1 MQTVVGLTHNSAEA
15 EHAVR
20 LLQENGFAPASI
32 DAAHNLR
39 SVWRALVCKP
49 AYVLVS
55 HLAVGAVMG
64 IALFAYLGVLIAA
77 GGNALGYA
85 AYLTA
90 GALAALAAAGG
101 VAGGAIGLYVGLGDY
116 AGQARFCWRSLLR
129 GGALAVVRTADEH
142 APRAA
147 AILRQAGMASVSICP
162 APGVRPF
169 WQRRPGSSTDRLS
182 LWTRWAAR
190 LLGAALL
197 IAVALTVTGQ
207 GLFGRDLSALYAMS
221 LADHVLLVALLLA
234 LAGVLIAWRWEGAGG
249 LIIVA
254 SILLLQS
261 VDALAGGQWR
271 ASVLDPLF
279 YLTGLLFL
287 WDWRRTETADKTFSL
302 PNL

>member
-1 MQTVVGLTHNSAEA
+1 MQTVVGLTHSSAEA
-15 EHAVR
+15 KQAVR
-20 LLQENGFAPASI
+20 LLQENGFAPASV

-49 AYVLVS
+49 VYVLVS

-77 GGNALGYA
+77 GGNALGYTPR
-85 AYLTA
+85 LTA
-90 GALAALAAAGG
+90 GALAVLAAAGG
-101 VAGGAIGLYVGLGDY
+101 AVGAAIGLYVGLGDY
-116 AGQARFCWRSLLR
+116 AGQARFCWRSLVR

-147 AILRQAGMASVSICP
+147 AILRQAGLAPVSICP

-169 WQRRPGSSTDRLS
+169 WQRQPSSTDRLS

-190 LLGAALL
+190 LLGVALL
-197 IAVALTVTGQ
+197 IAVALIVAGK
-207 GLFGRDLSALYAMS
+207 GVFSRDLSALYAMR

-261 VDALAGGQWR
+261 VDALSGGQWR
-271 ASVLDPLF
+271 PSVLDPLF

-287 WDWRRTETADKTFSL
+287 WDWRRTEAGDKTFSL